1 MSAATAPRHDDRHLE
16 TFLGECVRESLDNH
30 MVSNAVFLCE
40 RLHAASP
47 GEHTTHLLATC
58 YHRAKQPH
66 RARAVLRGQTS
77 ERCRY
82 LLALCCYDLGRLPEA
97 ERALVGVSGGREN
110 VPPARPSLA
119 QSKTGAQDAD
129 AVPNGAAGFH
139 LLGLV
144 CKETGRRAAAVAH
157 FATAMSL
164 DPFMWSARE
173 ELCGLG
179 AESEARDAEARFFG
193 GEASGDKLAH
203 AGYPTLRE
211 LGGYL
216 ETHPGGADETR
227 LPSLG
232 AFSSAALFGFDRRN
246 GAGSTAPK
254 APFGTF
260 RARPVVPDSAAPA
273 AAADRAPPAETP
285 GPARDLRLDEAG
297 PGANEA
303 AGAVGATGGERDPD
317 ASGDVPGAGGGAG
330 PPNAHITRADLSHDL
345 ETPSPADPASAPPP
359 VGKGRGG
366 AAGSGFPQESEAPL
380 AGEGSGAVSGAVAG
394 SRGEPRIGTHGHGGR
409 GARRVFVDEGKLRKV
424 SGRLFA
430 DPATE
435 EKFASGVRRSSRLAS
450 IAGASPG
457 FFGAAETP
465 AGSGFVTPAHP
476 GGDEARDIEAA
487 AAPAVRR
494 GGRGAR
500 GAARGEYGRRESL
513 DGEPS
518 SRRSSEDGGA
528 EFPEPLPLPT
538 GGYPRG
544 YPPAR
549 VPNPILLA
557 PGRFAEGAL
566 AARALLA
573 PLADAAAHLSMFRG
587 AECVAALS
595 RLDARQRDTGYA
607 LCLLGKAHAEM
618 VEYQESARAFERA
631 RRVDPTRL
639 ESCEVYSTVL
649 WHLKRDTRLSH
660 LAQECVSTDRLA
672 PQTWCALGN
681 CFSLQK
687 EHETALRFFRRA
699 LQLDPKHPYAH
710 TLCGHEYFA
719 NEDFEK
725 AMTSYRAAI
734 RLDPRHYNAWYGLGT
749 VYYRQ
754 EKYELSEY
762 HFRHALGIN
771 SRSSVLF
778 CYLGMAQHALRR
790 TGDALELLRKAV
802 ALDAKN
808 PLAKYEKASVLL
820 SEDRFQEALE
830 ALEELKTVAPREA
843 SVFFLMGRIYKK
855 LGLADQAMVN
865 FSVALDLKPASSDVN
880 LIKNAIEKL
889 HVPDDSEDEDL

>member
-1 MSAATAPRHDDRHLE
+1 
-16 TFLGECVRESLDNH
+16 
-30 MVSNAVFLCE
+30 
-40 RLHAASP
+40 
-47 GEHTTHLLATC
+47 
-58 YHRAKQPH
+58 
-66 RARAVLRGQTS
+66 
-77 ERCRY
+77 
-82 LLALCCYDLGRLPEA
+82 
-97 ERALVGVSGGREN
+97 
-110 VPPARPSLA
+110 
-119 QSKTGAQDAD
+119 
-129 AVPNGAAGFH
+129 
-139 LLGLV
+139 
-144 CKETGRRAAAVAH
+144 
-157 FATAMSL
+157 
-164 DPFMWSARE
+164 
-173 ELCGLG
+173 
-179 AESEARDAEARFFG
+179 
-193 GEASGDKLAH
+193 
-203 AGYPTLRE
+203 
-211 LGGYL
+211 
-216 ETHPGGADETR
+216 
-227 LPSLG
+227 
-232 AFSSAALFGFDRRN
+232 
-246 GAGSTAPK
+246 
-254 APFGTF
+254 
-260 RARPVVPDSAAPA
+260 
-273 AAADRAPPAETP
+273 
-285 GPARDLRLDEAG
+285 
-297 PGANEA
+297 
-303 AGAVGATGGERDPD
+303 
-317 ASGDVPGAGGGAG
+317 
-330 PPNAHITRADLSHDL
+330 
-345 ETPSPADPASAPPP
+345 
-359 VGKGRGG
+359 
-366 AAGSGFPQESEAPL
+366 
-380 AGEGSGAVSGAVAG
+380 
-394 SRGEPRIGTHGHGGR
+394 
-409 GARRVFVDEGKLRKV
+409 
-424 SGRLFA
+424 
-430 DPATE
+430 
-435 EKFASGVRRSSRLAS
+435 
-450 IAGASPG
+450 
-457 FFGAAETP
+457 
-465 AGSGFVTPAHP
+465 
-476 GGDEARDIEAA
+476 
-487 AAPAVRR
+487 
-494 GGRGAR
+494 
-500 GAARGEYGRRESL
+500 
-513 DGEPS
+513 
-518 SRRSSEDGGA
+518 
-528 EFPEPLPLPT
+528 
-538 GGYPRG
+538 
-544 YPPAR
+544 
-549 VPNPILLA
+549 
-557 PGRFAEGAL
+557 
-566 AARALLA
+566 
-573 PLADAAAHLSMFRG
+573 MFRG